1 MTFLTWLFLIIGF
14 VLLIKG
20 ADLFVDGA
28 SAVAKKLK
36 IPPLVIGM
44 TIVAMGT
51 SLPETAVSIT
61 ASVAGAN
68 QMAVSNVV
76 GSNIFNLLVVAG
88 VAALI
93 CPMAVGEQTLKKDL
107 PLSVFCA
114 IIIAAAGGI
123 SYLVSKE
130 MVIGRVC
137 GIVLLAVF
145 VWFLLD
151 MIKTAKNNKVEADE
165 ENDAQMGVVKMIL
178 FIIIGAV
185 FITIGGDLV
194 VESAK
199 KIASAF
205 GMSDTLIGLTIVALG
220 TSLPE
225 LVTGIVAAKKGEN
238 DIALGNVVGSNIFN
252 ILMVLGLAGVV
263 SPMAITFENII
274 DIGLLVIFSLIVWLM
289 SRTRKTLVKAEGLI
303 MVLLYIA
310 YLVYIIARNYIM

>member
-1 MTFLTWLFLIIGF
+1 MTFLTWLLLIIGF

-36 IPPLVIGM
+36 VPPLVIGM

-88 VAALI
+88 VAAFI

-114 IIIAAAGGI
+114 IILVIAGGI
-123 SYLVSKE
+123 SYFVSKE
-130 MVIGRVC
+130 MIIGRLC
-137 GIVLLAVF
+137 GVVLLAVF

-165 ENDAQMGVVKMIL
+165 ENDAQMSVIKMVF

-194 VESAK
+194 VDSAE

-225 LVTGIVAAKKGEN
+225 LVTGIVAAKKGEV
-238 DIALGNVVGSNIFN
+238 DLALGNVVGSNIFN
-252 ILMVLGLAGVV
+252 ILMVLGLAAVV
-263 SPMAITFENII
+263 SPMAITVENII
-274 DIGLLVIFSLIVWLM
+274 DIGLLVIFSLIVWFM
-289 SRTRKTLVKAEGLI
+289 SRTKKTLVKVEGLI

-310 YLVYIIARNYIM
+310 YLAYIIARNYIM